1 MKLKRRIPQYVPIF
15 GRKMRFYYQGM
26 VRACSNCFEEH
37 ARRRCQNRKVQ
48 WTTYGSTFIHNN
60 PSTKTAWYSRWWN
73 IVESNNNERRNY
85 VRPSRDYSNR
95 REVRQNQQSQR
106 RPDQSRTRE
115 HSKRSRT
122 SSQHRK
128 NI

>member
-1 MKLKRRIPQYVPIF
+1 MKPKRPIPQYWQIF
-15 GRKMRFYYQGM
+15 GRKITFYYSGI
-26 VRACSNCFEEH
+26 VRACSNCFKEH
-37 ARRRCQNRKVQ
+37 ARRRCQNWKVQ

-60 PSTKTAWYSRWWN
+60 PGIKTAWYGRWWN

-95 REVRQNQQSQR
+95 RDVRQNQQSQR
-106 RPDQSRTRE
+106 RPDQSVTRE
-115 HSKRSRT
+115 HSKRSRI

-128 NI
+128 EI